1 MKKFMLTFLL
11 LVQSIPSFALGRDI
25 SYESFASDFFPA
37 IETAAVCGNWHVDGQ
52 QGEFRV
58 FSASIYGG
66 TMLFV
71 DMVRFDDTTNLNVLQ
86 RGFTVPELNNDHAEI
101 EFSNAKCVASGENRI
116 TIVATAESGH
126 ELDLKYRFCVH
137 VNGATGEV
145 SYSDSRQPFIPSG
158 QKKQAVRDCTLAEK
172 TILNAQKNRGKVKP
186 AIPSHDQ

>member
-1 MKKFMLTFLL
+1 MKKLLLALLL
-11 LVQSIPSFALGRDI
+11 LVQSIPSFALGTDI

-37 IETAAVCGNWHVDGQ
+37 IETAAHCGDWQVEGQ

-71 DMVRFDDTTNLNVLQ
+71 DMVRFDDTTNLNVVQ

-116 TIVATAESGH
+116 AIVATAESGH
-126 ELDLKYRFCVH
+126 ELDRKYRFCVH

-145 SYSDSRQPFIPSG
+145 TYSDSLQPFIPAG

-172 TILNAQKNRGKVKP
+172 TVLKASR
-186 AIPSHDQ
+186 